1 MIPTPTAAS
10 QGISH
15 SDDGARIAWYR
26 YGAGEPVVLFVPT
39 WNLVDA
45 RVWGSQVRDL
55 QAFCTVITFDP
66 RGNGASDR
74 PTAGYDFTNHAAD
87 AIAVLDANGVDRAT
101 VVTAS
106 RGANTAVLL
115 ATAHPERIDRFAA
128 IAPYVQIDAED
139 DADFWLPPAG
149 NDGWDLYNAH
159 AWLADWPA
167 FARFFMRAVF
177 PEPGSAALIDEMV
190 AIMLDSPPEIM
201 VAQERELDWSR
212 TPGLLS
218 QIACPTLLIH
228 GDADPTLSV
237 EEVRRI
243 AARIPGARLELIP
256 GGGHRPDIRSPE
268 IVDPLLEAF
277 VLSNNGS

>member
-1 MIPTPTAAS
+1 M
-10 QGISH
+10 
-15 SDDGARIAWYR
+15 
-26 YGAGEPVVLFVPT
+26 
-39 WNLVDA
+39 
-45 RVWGSQVRDL
+45 RDL
-55 QAFCTVITFDP
+55 QASCTVITFDP

-74 PTAGYDFTNHAAD
+74 PRAGYDFSNHAAD

-115 ATAHPERIDRFAA
+115 ATAHPGRIDRLVA
-128 IAPYVQIDAED
+128 IAPYVRMDAED
-139 DADFWLPPAG
+139 DADFWQPPAG
-149 NDGWDLYNAH
+149 NDGWDLYSAH
-159 AWLADWPA
+159 AWLTDWPA
-167 FARFFMRAVF
+167 FARSFMGAVF

-190 AIMLDSPPEIM
+190 AIMLESTPEIM

-218 QIACPTLLIH
+218 QVACPTLLIH

-237 EEVRRI
+237 EEVMGV

-268 IVDPLLEAF
+268 AVDPLLEAF
-277 VLSNNGS
+277 VLPNNGS